1 MKKLV
6 SILLVLA
13 LVLSLSA
20 AASAG
25 DIPPETNEISFDG
38 VTVTATGCS
47 LAPGADGEPRLTIFL
62 RAVNLGEGVKT
73 LR

>member
-25 DIPPETNEISFDG
+25 DIPPETNEISVDG
-38 VTVTATGCS
+38 VTVTATG
-47 LAPGADGEPRLTIFL
+47 
-62 RAVNLGEGVKT
+62 
-73 LR
+73 